1 MNAKHLVLCFCCVIN
16 YIQTLTNVP
25 LEAMAVSLVHPF
37 VSILLDPLSVLV
49 TLVTTLVTSLRLAF
63 QVKFCSKVL
72 YIT

>member
-37 VSILLDPLSVLV
+37 VSTLLDRLSVLV
-49 TLVTTLVTSLRLAF
+49 TLVTT
-63 QVKFCSKVL
+63 
-72 YIT
+72 